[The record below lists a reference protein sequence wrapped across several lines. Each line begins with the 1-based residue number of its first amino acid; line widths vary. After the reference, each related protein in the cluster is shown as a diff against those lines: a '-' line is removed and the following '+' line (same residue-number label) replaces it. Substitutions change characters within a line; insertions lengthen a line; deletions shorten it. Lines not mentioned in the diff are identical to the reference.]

1 MNVTLR
7 AHFII
12 LLSEPDLPVEDSTEL
27 HAEVPPAAPQP
38 KFIGELSRNLGR
50 TIFTHYIVLN

>member
-7 AHFII
+7 AHCII

-27 HAEVPPAAPQP
+27 HAEVPPAALHV
-38 KFIGELSRNLGR
+38 KAIGEL
-50 TIFTHYIVLN
+50 